1 MISVAVSTSL
11 RFLSGTCLHRMS
23 KGVTMMLL
31 KSQKG
36 QTAVEYAL
44 IAIVLLAIVASAV
57 AQPMKDA
64 MKTAFNTV
72 KTKSNSITVT
82 TT

>member
-1 MISVAVSTSL
+1 MKT
-11 RFLSGTCLHRMS
+11 
-23 KGVTMMLL
+23 L
-31 KSQKG
+31 KNQKG

-64 MKTAFNTV
+64 MKTAFNKV
-72 KTKSNSITVT
+72 KTDSNSINVT

>member
-1 MISVAVSTSL
+1 MNLLINTSL
-11 RFLSGTCLHRMS
+11 RVFWGTCYPVLS
-23 KGVTMMLL
+23 KGVTIMLM

-64 MKTAFNTV
+64 MKTAFNRV
-72 KTKSNSITVT
+72 KTNANSINVSTS
-82 TT
+82 